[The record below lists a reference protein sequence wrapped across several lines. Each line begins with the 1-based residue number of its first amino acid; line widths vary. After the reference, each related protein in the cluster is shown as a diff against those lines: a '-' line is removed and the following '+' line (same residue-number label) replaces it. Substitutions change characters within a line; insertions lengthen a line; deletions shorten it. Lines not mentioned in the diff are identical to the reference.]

1 MRQKKIQ
8 IKLDQMAELDSMNQ
22 EKYVIYIFSTF
33 EKKLQQK
40 THKGRYVFYW
50 GVGGG
55 GVGRGFAGEGP
66 S

>member
-1 MRQKKIQ
+1 M
-8 IKLDQMAELDSMNQ
+8 S
-22 EKYVIYIFSTF
+22 YIFSQPF

-50 GVGGG
+50 GWGGRG
-55 GVGRGFAGEGP
+55 GVGQDFAGEGP